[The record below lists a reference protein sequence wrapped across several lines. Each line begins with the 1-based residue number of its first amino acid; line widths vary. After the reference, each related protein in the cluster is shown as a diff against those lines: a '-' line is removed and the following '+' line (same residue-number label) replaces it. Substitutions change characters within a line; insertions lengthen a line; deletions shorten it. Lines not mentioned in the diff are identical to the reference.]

1 MNLVYKSRI
10 GLIRFAKVFPFLLCF
25 IVLISLSETLFA
37 LLLSDFLVYD
47 DIVIPNTPISF
58 FIGRYFEYNLQM
70 FVVLCI
76 ISIAIETCLAN
87 KACCVYLGVNLY
99 EKSYFANVE
108 LYTEYIYAICAAN
121 IIVSAYFTYKGISIF
136 LKSAK

>member
-1 MNLVYKSRI
+1 MINKFRRL
-10 GLIRFAKVFPFLLCF
+10 LIRVGKILPF
-25 IVLISLSETLFA
+25 IVCLLILLQYAETAFA

-47 DIVIPNTPISF
+47 DMVIPNTPISF

-99 EKSYFANVE
+99 EKFYFANVE

-121 IIVSAYFTYKGISIF
+121 IIVSAYFTYKGITIF

>member
-1 MNLVYKSRI
+1 
-10 GLIRFAKVFPFLLCF
+10 
-25 IVLISLSETLFA
+25 
-37 LLLSDFLVYD
+37 
-47 DIVIPNTPISF
+47 
-58 FIGRYFEYNLQM
+58 M

-108 LYTEYIYAICAAN
+108 LYTEYIYAICATN

>member
-1 MNLVYKSRI
+1 MINKFRRL
-10 GLIRFAKVFPFLLCF
+10 LIRVGKILPF
-25 IVLISLSETLFA
+25 IVCLLILLQYAETAFA

-47 DIVIPNTPISF
+47 DMVIPNTPISF

-121 IIVSAYFTYKGISIF
+121 IIVSGYFTYKGIRILTNSQ
-136 LKSAK
+136 KQ

>member
-1 MNLVYKSRI
+1 MINKFRRL
-10 GLIRFAKVFPFLLCF
+10 LIRVGKILPF
-25 IVLISLSETLFA
+25 IVCLLILLQYAETAFA
-37 LLLSDFLVYD
+37 LFLSDFLVYD
-47 DIVIPNTPISF
+47 DMVIPNTPISF

-121 IIVSAYFTYKGISIF
+121 IIVSAYFTYKGITIF

>member
-1 MNLVYKSRI
+1 MINKFRRL
-10 GLIRFAKVFPFLLCF
+10 LIRVGKILPF
-25 IVLISLSETLFA
+25 IVCLLILLQYAETAFA

-47 DIVIPNTPISF
+47 DMVIPNTPISF

-99 EKSYFANVE
+99 EKFYFANVE

>member
-1 MNLVYKSRI
+1 MINKFRRL
-10 GLIRFAKVFPFLLCF
+10 LIRVGKILPF
-25 IVLISLSETLFA
+25 IVCLLILLQYAETAFA

-47 DIVIPNTPISF
+47 DMVIPNTPISF

-76 ISIAIETCLAN
+76 ISIAIETCLTN

-121 IIVSAYFTYKGISIF
+121 IIVSAYFTHKGVKI
-136 LKSAK
+136 LLTHK

>member
-1 MNLVYKSRI
+1 MINKFRRL
-10 GLIRFAKVFPFLLCF
+10 LIRVGKILPF
-25 IVLISLSETLFA
+25 IVCLLILLQYAETAFA

-47 DIVIPNTPISF
+47 DMVIPNTPISF
-58 FIGRYFEYNLQM
+58 FIGAYFEYNLQM

-121 IIVSAYFTYKGISIF
+121 IIVSAYFTYKGITIF

>member
-1 MNLVYKSRI
+1 MINKFRRL
-10 GLIRFAKVFPFLLCF
+10 LIRVGKILPF
-25 IVLISLSETLFA
+25 IVCLLILLQYAETAFA

-47 DIVIPNTPISF
+47 DMVIPNTPISF

-108 LYTEYIYAICAAN
+108 LYTEYIYVICIAN
-121 IIVSAYFTYKGISIF
+121 ILICGFFCYKGISIF

>member
-1 MNLVYKSRI
+1 MINKFRRL
-10 GLIRFAKVFPFLLCF
+10 LIRVGKILPF
-25 IVLISLSETLFA
+25 IVCLLILLQYAETAFA

-47 DIVIPNTPISF
+47 DMVIPNTPISF

-99 EKSYFANVE
+99 EKSYFSNVE
-108 LYTEYIYAICAAN
+108 LYPEYIYVICIAN
-121 IIVSAYFTYKGISIF
+121 ILICVFFCYKGIKI
-136 LKSAK
+136 LTKT

>member
-1 MNLVYKSRI
+1 MVGKIL
-10 GLIRFAKVFPFLLCF
+10 PF
-25 IVLISLSETLFA
+25 IVCLLILLQYAETAFA

-47 DIVIPNTPISF
+47 DMVIPNTPISF

-108 LYTEYIYAICAAN
+108 LYTEYIYVICIAN
-121 IIVSAYFTYKGISIF
+121 ILICGFFCYKGIRILTNSR
-136 LKSAK
+136 KQ

>member
-1 MNLVYKSRI
+1 MINKFRRL
-10 GLIRFAKVFPFLLCF
+10 LIRVGKILPF
-25 IVLISLSETLFA
+25 IVCLLILLQYAETAFA

-47 DIVIPNTPISF
+47 DMVIPNTPISF

-108 LYTEYIYAICAAN
+108 LYTEYIYVICIAN
-121 IIVSAYFTYKGISIF
+121 ILICGFFCYKGIRILTNSQ
-136 LKSAK
+136 KQ

>member
-1 MNLVYKSRI
+1 MINKFRRL
-10 GLIRFAKVFPFLLCF
+10 LIRVGKILPF
-25 IVLISLSETLFA
+25 IVCLLILLQYAETAFA

-47 DIVIPNTPISF
+47 DMVIPNTPISF

-108 LYTEYIYAICAAN
+108 LYTEYIYAICAIN
-121 IIVSAYFTYKGISIF
+121 MIVCSYLTYKGIKILLSN
-136 LKSAK
+136 K

>member
-1 MNLVYKSRI
+1 MINKFRRLLVRVGKI
-10 GLIRFAKVFPFLLCF
+10 LPF
-25 IVLISLSETLFA
+25 IVCLLILLQYAETAFA

-47 DIVIPNTPISF
+47 DMVIPNTPISF

-76 ISIAIETCLAN
+76 ISISIETCLAN

>member
-1 MNLVYKSRI
+1 MINKFRRL
-10 GLIRFAKVFPFLLCF
+10 LIRVGKILPF
-25 IVLISLSETLFA
+25 IVCLLILLQYAETAFA

-47 DIVIPNTPISF
+47 DMVIPNIPISF
-58 FIGRYFEYNLQM
+58 FIGRYFEYNFQM

>member
-1 MNLVYKSRI
+1 MINKFRRL
-10 GLIRFAKVFPFLLCF
+10 LIRVGKILPF
-25 IVLISLSETLFA
+25 IVCLLILLQYAETAFA

-47 DIVIPNTPISF
+47 DMVIPNTPISF

-87 KACCVYLGVNLY
+87 KACCVYIGVNLY

-108 LYTEYIYAICAAN
+108 LYKEYIYAICAIN
-121 IIVSAYFTYKGISIF
+121 MIVCSYLTYKGIKI
-136 LKSAK
+136 LTKT

>member
-1 MNLVYKSRI
+1 MINKFRRL
-10 GLIRFAKVFPFLLCF
+10 LIRVGKILPF
-25 IVLISLSETLFA
+25 IVCLLILLQYAETAFA

-47 DIVIPNTPISF
+47 DMVIPNTPISF

-108 LYTEYIYAICAAN
+108 LDIWQIYIISILN
-121 IIVSAYFTYKGISIF
+121 LIISAYFTYKGVKI
-136 LKSAK
+136 LLRKS

>member
-1 MNLVYKSRI
+1 MINKFRRL
-10 GLIRFAKVFPFLLCF
+10 LIRVGKILPF
-25 IVLISLSETLFA
+25 IVCLLILLQYAETAFA

-47 DIVIPNTPISF
+47 DMVIPNTPISF

-108 LYTEYIYAICAAN
+108 LYTEYIYVICIANILICA
-121 IIVSAYFTYKGISIF
+121 FFCYKGITIF

>member
-1 MNLVYKSRI
+1 MINKFRRL
-10 GLIRFAKVFPFLLCF
+10 LIRVGKILPF
-25 IVLISLSETLFA
+25 IVCLLILLQYAETAFA

-47 DIVIPNTPISF
+47 DMVIPNTPISF

-99 EKSYFANVE
+99 EKSYFANIYYFNIE
-108 LYTEYIYAICAAN
+108 LN
-121 IIVSAYFTYKGISIF
+121 HISIF
-136 LKSAK
+136 YLQSC